1 MTKAANRMITA
12 AAATCLAIGAGV
24 MAADNQPGGTAGNQP
39 GNQPANQA
47 TGQEDHQ
54 RMRQEI
60 QKADTPDKLFL
71 LGTAMGNQMEIKW
84 AQVAQQKSQNPQVK
98 QVADAI
104 VKDPQQ
110 LAQDLQK
117 LIEQQGLTTPQNIP
131 PLYDQAIQVLQS
143 QSGDQFDQF
152 FLSGVKAAHAA
163 SISRFEDE
171 AKIAKDPAVKQFASQ
186 YLPTLQAHGQMVQ
199 QAAVAVGLPS
209 GAEAIPAGSRIPA
222 NTGERK

>member
-1 MTKAANRMITA
+1 MTKAANRIITA
-12 AAATCLAIGAGV
+12 AAAACLAIGAGV
-24 MAADNQPGGTAGNQP
+24 MAADNQPGGAA
-39 GNQPANQA
+39 GNQPANQGA
-47 TGQEDHQ
+47 GQEQ
-54 RMRQEI
+54 WQQIRQEI

-84 AQVAQQKSQNPQVK
+84 AQVAQQKSQNAQVK

-104 VKDPQQ
+104 VRDHQQ

-117 LIEQQGLTTPQNIP
+117 LIEQNGLTTPQHIP

-152 FLSGVKAAHAA
+152 FLSCVKAAHQANV
-163 SISRFEDE
+163 SRFEDQ

-186 YLPTLQAHGQMVQ
+186 YLPTLQAHSQMVQ

-209 GAEAIPAGSRIPA
+209 GAEAQPAGSRIPA

>member
-1 MTKAANRMITA
+1 MTKVANRIITA
-12 AAATCLAIGAGV
+12 AAAACVAIGAGV
-24 MAADNQPGGTAGNQP
+24 MAADNQPGGTTGNQP
-39 GNQPANQA
+39 GNQGNQA

-84 AQVAQQKSQNPQVK
+84 AQVAQQKSQNAQVK

-104 VKDPQQ
+104 VKDHQQ

-117 LIEQQGLTTPQNIP
+117 LIEQNGLTTPQHIP
-131 PLYDQAIQVLQS
+131 PLYDQAIQVLQA
-143 QSGDQFDQF
+143 QSGDQFDQC
-152 FLSGVKAAHAA
+152 FLSGVKAAHMA
-163 SISRFEDE
+163 SVSRFEDE
-171 AKIAKDPAVKQFASQ
+171 AKIARDPAVKQFASQ
-186 YLPTLQAHGQMVQ
+186 YLPTLQAHAQLVQ

-222 NTGERK
+222 NIGDRK